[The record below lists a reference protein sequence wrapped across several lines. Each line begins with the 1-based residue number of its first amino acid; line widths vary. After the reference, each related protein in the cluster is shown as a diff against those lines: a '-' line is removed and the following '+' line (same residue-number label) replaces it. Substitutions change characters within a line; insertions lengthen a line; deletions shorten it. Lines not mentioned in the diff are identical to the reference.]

1 MSSKYIRNTDDAT
14 IVCKI
19 PSDKN
24 KTFIF
29 RPKKIDKRNNIVL
42 SNGFTEITEEDLE
55 LLRKE
60 SSTFMYYEKAKKL
73 TLADKLPYEAMSSE
87 QLISILRNENEQLKL
102 QLAADKDTTALTE
115 AQNALQNALM
125 EIEKLTGELKE
136 ASEKAEEQE
145 RMIAGLDEQLAA
157 VTQEMLAVSSD
168 EEKE

>member
-1 MSSKYIRNTDDAT
+1 MGAKYIRNTDDAT

-24 KTFIF
+24 KVFIF
-29 RPKKIDKRNNIVL
+29 KPKKIDKRNNVL
-42 SNGFTEITEEDLE
+42 MSNGFTEVSEEDLE

-60 SSTFMYYEKAKKL
+60 SSTFMYYESAGRL
-73 TLADKLPYEAMSSE
+73 TLTDDLPEEAMSSA

>member
-1 MSSKYIRNTDDAT
+1 MGIKYVRNTDDAT

>member
-1 MSSKYIRNTDDAT
+1 MGVKYIRNTDDAT

-102 QLAADKDTTALTE
+102 QLAADKDTAALTE

-145 RMIAGLDEQLAA
+145 RMIAGLDEHLAA

>member
-1 MSSKYIRNTDDAT
+1 MGVKYIRNTDDAT